1 VTKIL
6 TLVAGLVLAFP
17 CIRGFARWERQGKA
31 LRAVV
36 LLLALELF
44 EAAIYGNE
52 NLVPRGLFHPGS
64 GSTQLRLPE
73 IFITFALL
81 GRLVA
86 KKLPQRIGFPTM
98 LWAAFGAWLAVE
110 VVEGYIRGNSHA
122 IALFQAKA
130 IIYVVG
136 GIALAGA
143 VPVREYLDAEVFER
157 LTRWFAPL
165 LVVLDVMTAGHQA
178 YTVSL
183 PLLPLP
189 SFGVIGSNAGT
200 MFGALGLVTLI
211 LELGKKRRN
220 LWTITCT
227 IPLFLCTVL
236 SGQRAALLGLGASVA
251 FLLLATVASISRRRL
266 RVRPAELVLG
276 MAAVVALVLGIVFVP
291 AAIGDRAPQVPFSST
306 VNSSFHSTGKA
317 ESAQARLN
325 EFSLARQMIPHHLII
340 GTGLGFQYSYYNPGS
355 YMEMMSDLTE
365 DIYTDLW
372 LRTGIIGLGLFVVAV
387 LVSLGDG
394 WRVWRRHEDRMV
406 AVFAVALMAVVLGL
420 LVKGGFESDFEN
432 YGLATILGLFF
443 GMLRSAV
450 TSAGTTLPVA
460 QLLLDG
466 RDVDERV

>member
-1 VTKIL
+1 MTKIL
-6 TLVAGLVLAFP
+6 TLVAALVLAFP

-44 EAAIYGNE
+44 EAAIYDNE

-73 IFITFALL
+73 IFITLALL

-86 KKLPQRIGFPTM
+86 KKLPRRIGFPAL
-98 LWAAFGAWLAVE
+98 LWTAFGAWLAVE
-110 VVEGYIRGNSHA
+110 LVEGFVRGNSHS

-136 GIALAGA
+136 GIALACA

-165 LVVLDVMTAGHQA
+165 VVVLDVMTAGHQA
-178 YTVSL
+178 FAVSL

-200 MFGALGLVTLI
+200 MFGALGLITLM

-227 IPLFLCTVL
+227 VPLFLCTVL
-236 SGQRAALLGLGASVA
+236 AGQRAALVGLGASVA
-251 FLLLATVASISRRRL
+251 FLLLATLASISRRRL
-266 RVRPAELVLG
+266 RVRPAELFLG
-276 MAAVVALVLGIVFVP
+276 VAAVIAIVLAIILVP
-291 AAIGDRAPQVPFSST
+291 AAISGRPPQIPFSST
-306 VNSSFHSTGKA
+306 VQTSFHSKGKA
-317 ESAQARLN
+317 ESAQSRLN
-325 EFSLARQMIPHHLII
+325 EFSLARQMIPKHLIL

-355 YMEMMSDLTE
+355 YMEVTSDLTE

-372 LRTGIIGLGLFVVAV
+372 LRTGIIGLALFVVAV

-394 WRVWRRHEDRMV
+394 WRVWRRHSDRMV
-406 AVFAVALMAVVLGL
+406 AVLAVALTAALLGF
-420 LVKGGFESDFEN
+420 LVKGAFESDFEN

-450 TSAGTTLPVA
+450 TSTATSLPNA
-460 QLLLDG
+460 PILLDG
-466 RDVDERV
+466 RNVDERV